1 MFSKAWFRLCDN
13 NNEKIHFYDLKIYLE
28 FRFYLEQE
36 RSFNIYKKKI
46 TLCTRGIN
54 VPQLI

>member
-1 MFSKAWFRLCDN
+1 MIARYNFNDN
-13 NNEKIHFYDLKIYLE
+13 NNEKIYIYNLKIYLE

-46 TLCTRGIN
+46 TRCARVVN